1 MAILHSKINV
11 TFILSIG
18 IIWYNSEKRLS
29 MLIKEAQ
36 VPFLARKISVDL
48 LNSGYITFPK
58 SMDAA
63 TKEIEEIIEDD
74 VAWEREIENKAREI
88 LAQQEEENE
97 FLFYDVD
104 RREVFK
110 LIKNKVAEEEG
121 FNLRR
126 DERIDDLAHFLV
138 KELWDKELIDYDV
151 RDGKIKN
158 IIFKSIMEFLHREIE
173 ARDEVYKKIE
183 NYKRP
188 LVPGSEEFELVFQRL
203 YEQELR
209 KRGLI

>member
-1 MAILHSKINV
+1 
-11 TFILSIG
+11 
-18 IIWYNSEKRLS
+18 

-36 VPFLARKISVDL
+36 VPFIARKIAYDL
-48 LNSGYITFPK
+48 LNSGYVTFPK
-58 SMDAA
+58 GIDNAI
-63 TKEIEEIIEDD
+63 KEIEEIILDD
-74 VAWEREIENKAREI
+74 VLWEREIEDKAREI
-88 LAQQEEENE
+88 LNRQEEENE

-110 LIKNKVAEEEG
+110 LIKKKIAEEEG
-121 FNLRR
+121 FNLKK
-126 DERIDDLAHFLV
+126 DERIDDLSYFIV

-158 IIFKSIMEFLHREIE
+158 IIFNSIMEFLNREKE
-173 ARDEVYKKIE
+173 ARDEVYRKIE

-188 LVPGSEEFELVFQRL
+188 LIPGSEEFNLVFQRL

>member
-1 MAILHSKINV
+1 
-11 TFILSIG
+11 
-18 IIWYNSEKRLS
+18 

-36 VPFLARKISVDL
+36 VPFISRKIAYDL
-48 LNSGYITFPK
+48 LNSGYVTFPK
-58 SMDAA
+58 SIDNAI
-63 TKEIEEIIEDD
+63 KEIEEIILDD
-74 VAWEREIENKAREI
+74 VLWEKEIEDKAREI
-88 LAQQEEENE
+88 LSKQEEENE

-110 LIKNKVAEEEG
+110 LIKKNIAEEEG
-121 FNLRR
+121 FNIKR
-126 DERIDDLAHFLV
+126 DERIEDLAHFLV

-158 IIFKSIMEFLHREIE
+158 IIFNSIMEFLNREKE
-173 ARDEVYKKIE
+173 ARDEVFRKIE

-188 LVPGSEEFELVFQRL
+188 LVPGSEDYNLVFQRL

>member
-1 MAILHSKINV
+1 
-11 TFILSIG
+11 
-18 IIWYNSEKRLS
+18 

-36 VPFLARKISVDL
+36 VPFLSRKIAYDL
-48 LNSGYITFPK
+48 LKSGFVTFPK
-58 SMDAA
+58 GIDNAI
-63 TKEIEEIIEDD
+63 KEIEEIIMDD
-74 VAWEREIENKAREI
+74 VLWEREIEEKAREI
-88 LAQQEEENE
+88 LNEKEEENE

-110 LIKNKVAEEEG
+110 LIKKEIANEEG
-121 FNLRR
+121 FNLKK
-126 DERIDDLAHFLV
+126 DERIDDLANFLV
-138 KELWDKELIDYDV
+138 TELWDKEFLDYDV

-158 IIFKSIMEFLHREIE
+158 IIFKSIMDFLNREIE
-173 ARDEVYKKIE
+173 ARDEVYKKLE

-188 LVPGSEEFELVFQRL
+188 LIPGSEEWELVFQRL

>member
-1 MAILHSKINV
+1 
-11 TFILSIG
+11 
-18 IIWYNSEKRLS
+18 

-36 VPFLARKISVDL
+36 VPFLSRKIAYDL
-48 LNSGYITFPK
+48 LNSGYVTFPK
-58 SMDAA
+58 GIDNAMA
-63 TKEIEEIIEDD
+63 EIEEIIMDD
-74 VAWEREIENKAREI
+74 VLWEREIEDKAREI
-88 LAQQEEENE
+88 LSKQEEENE

-110 LIKNKVAEEEG
+110 LIKKEIANEEG
-121 FNLRR
+121 FNLKR
-126 DERIDDLAHFLV
+126 DERIDDLSHFLV

-158 IIFKSIMEFLHREIE
+158 IIFNSIMEFLNRERE
-173 ARDEVYKKIE
+173 ARDEVYRKLE

-188 LVPGSEEFELVFQRL
+188 LIPGTEEWELVFNRL

>member
-1 MAILHSKINV
+1 
-11 TFILSIG
+11 
-18 IIWYNSEKRLS
+18 

-36 VPFLARKISVDL
+36 VPFIARKVAYDL
-48 LNSGYITFPK
+48 LNSGYVTFLK
-58 SMDAA
+58 GIDNAI
-63 TKEIEEIIEDD
+63 KEIEEIIMDD
-74 VAWEREIENKAREI
+74 VLWEREIEDKAREI
-88 LAQQEEENE
+88 LAKQEEENE

-110 LIKNKVAEEEG
+110 LIKKKIAEEEG
-121 FNLRR
+121 FNIKKE
-126 DERIDDLAHFLV
+126 ERIDDLSHFLV

-158 IIFKSIMEFLHREIE
+158 IIFNSIMEFLNREKE
-173 ARDEVYKKIE
+173 ARDEVYRKIE

-188 LVPGSEEFELVFQRL
+188 LIPGSEEFNLVFQRL

>member
-1 MAILHSKINV
+1 
-11 TFILSIG
+11 
-18 IIWYNSEKRLS
+18 

-36 VPFLARKISVDL
+36 VPFIARKVAYDL
-48 LNSGYITFPK
+48 LNSGYVSFPK
-58 SMDAA
+58 GIDNAI
-63 TKEIEEIIEDD
+63 KEIEEIILDD
-74 VAWEREIENKAREI
+74 VLWEREIEDKAREI

-104 RREVFK
+104 RREIFK
-110 LIKNKVAEEEG
+110 LIKKKIAEEEE
-121 FNLRR
+121 FNINKE
-126 DERIDDLAHFLV
+126 ERIDDLAHFLV

-158 IIFKSIMEFLHREIE
+158 IIFNSIMEFLNREKE
-173 ARDEVYKKIE
+173 ARDEVYRKIE

-188 LVPGSEEFELVFQRL
+188 LVPGSEEFNLVFQRL

>member
-1 MAILHSKINV
+1 
-11 TFILSIG
+11 
-18 IIWYNSEKRLS
+18 

-36 VPFLARKISVDL
+36 VPFISRKIAYDL
-48 LNSGYITFPK
+48 LNSGYVSFPK
-58 SMDAA
+58 GIDNAI
-63 TKEIEEIIEDD
+63 KEIEEIVMDD
-74 VAWEREIENKAREI
+74 VLWEREIEDKAREI
-88 LAQQEEENE
+88 LSAQEEENE

-104 RREVFK
+104 RREIFK
-110 LIKNKVAEEEG
+110 LIKKKIAEEEG
-121 FNLRR
+121 FNLKK
-126 DERIDDLAHFLV
+126 DERIDDLSHFLV

-158 IIFKSIMEFLHREIE
+158 IIFNSIMEFLNREKE
-173 ARDEVYKKIE
+173 AREEVYRKIE

-188 LVPGSEEFELVFQRL
+188 LIPGSEEYNLVFQRL

>member
-1 MAILHSKINV
+1 
-11 TFILSIG
+11 
-18 IIWYNSEKRLS
+18 

-36 VPFLARKISVDL
+36 VPFLVRKISIDL
-48 LNSGYITFPK
+48 LNSSLVVFPK
-58 SMDAA
+58 GMDNAV
-63 TKEIEEIIEDD
+63 KEIEDIIADD
-74 VAWEREIENKAREI
+74 VAWEREIEDKAREI
-88 LAQQEEENE
+88 LATQEEENE
-97 FLFYDVD
+97 YLFYDVD

-110 LIKNKVAEEEG
+110 LIKSKVAEEEG
-121 FNLRR
+121 FNLKR
-126 DERIDDLAHFLV
+126 DERIDDLSQFIV

-158 IIFKSIMEFLHREIE
+158 IIYKSIMQFLNREIE
-173 ARDEVYKKIE
+173 ARDEVYRKIE

>member
-1 MAILHSKINV
+1 
-11 TFILSIG
+11 
-18 IIWYNSEKRLS
+18 

-36 VPFLARKISVDL
+36 VPFLSRKIAYDL
-48 LNSGYITFPK
+48 LNSNLVTFPK
-58 SMDAA
+58 GIDNAI
-63 TKEIEEIIEDD
+63 KEIEDIVMDD
-74 VAWEREIENKAREI
+74 VLWEREIEDKTREI
-88 LAQQEEENE
+88 LNEKEEENE

-110 LIKNKVAEEEG
+110 LIKKEIANEEG
-121 FNLRR
+121 FNLKK
-126 DERIDDLAHFLV
+126 DERIDDLSHFLV

-158 IIFKSIMEFLHREIE
+158 IIFKSIMDFLNREIE
-173 ARDEVYKKIE
+173 ARDEVYKKLE

-188 LVPGSEEFELVFQRL
+188 LIPGSEEWELVFQRL

>member
-1 MAILHSKINV
+1 
-11 TFILSIG
+11 
-18 IIWYNSEKRLS
+18 

-36 VPFLARKISVDL
+36 VPFLARKIGIDL
-48 LNSGYITFPK
+48 LNSSLITFPK
-58 SMDAA
+58 GMDNAV
-63 TKEIEEIIEDD
+63 KEIEDIIADD
-74 VAWEREIENKAREI
+74 VAWEREIEDKAREI
-88 LAQQEEENE
+88 LATQEEENE
-97 FLFYDVD
+97 YLFYDVD

-110 LIKNKVAEEEG
+110 LIKSKVAEEEG
-121 FNLRR
+121 FNLKR
-126 DERIDDLAHFLV
+126 DERIDDLSHFIV

-158 IIFKSIMEFLHREIE
+158 IIYKSIMEFLNREIE
-173 ARDEVYKKIE
+173 ARDEVYRKIE

-188 LVPGSEEFELVFQRL
+188 LIPCSEEFELVFQRL

>member
-1 MAILHSKINV
+1 
-11 TFILSIG
+11 
-18 IIWYNSEKRLS
+18 

-36 VPFLARKISVDL
+36 VPFISRKIAYDL
-48 LNSGYITFPK
+48 LNSGYVTFPK
-58 SMDAA
+58 GIDNAI
-63 TKEIEEIIEDD
+63 KEIEEIILDD
-74 VAWEREIENKAREI
+74 VLWEKDIEDKAREI
-88 LAQQEEENE
+88 LTTQEEENE

-110 LIKNKVAEEEG
+110 LIKKKIAEEEG
-121 FNLRR
+121 FNLKK
-126 DERIDDLAHFLV
+126 DERIEDLAHFLV

-158 IIFKSIMEFLHREIE
+158 IIFNSIMEFLNREKE
-173 ARDEVYKKIE
+173 ARDEVFRKIE

-188 LVPGSEEFELVFQRL
+188 LVPGSEDYNLVFQRL

>member
-1 MAILHSKINV
+1 
-11 TFILSIG
+11 
-18 IIWYNSEKRLS
+18 

-36 VPFLARKISVDL
+36 VPFLSRKIAYDL
-48 LNSGYITFPK
+48 LNSNLVTFPK
-58 SMDAA
+58 GIDNAI
-63 TKEIEEIIEDD
+63 KEIEDIVMDD
-74 VAWEREIENKAREI
+74 VLWEREIEDKTREI
-88 LAQQEEENE
+88 LNEKEEENE

-110 LIKNKVAEEEG
+110 LIKKEIANEEG
-121 FNLRR
+121 FNLKK
-126 DERIDDLAHFLV
+126 DERIEDLSHFLV

-158 IIFKSIMEFLHREIE
+158 LMFKSIMDFLNREIE
-173 ARDEVYKKIE
+173 ARDEVYKKLE

-188 LVPGSEEFELVFQRL
+188 LIPGSEEWELVFNRL

>member
-1 MAILHSKINV
+1 
-11 TFILSIG
+11 
-18 IIWYNSEKRLS
+18 

-48 LNSGYITFPK
+48 LNSGFVTFPK
-58 SMDAA
+58 NMDAA

-74 VAWEREIENKAREI
+74 VAWEREIENKTREI
-88 LAQQEEENE
+88 LAKQEEENE

-121 FNLRR
+121 FNLKR
-126 DERIDDLAHFLV
+126 DERIDDLSYFIV

-158 IIFKSIMEFLHREIE
+158 IIYKSIKGFLHREIE

-188 LVPGSEEFELVFQRL
+188 LVPGSEEYELVFQRL
-203 YEQELR
+203 YEQELK
-209 KRGLI
+209 KRGLV

>member
-1 MAILHSKINV
+1 
-11 TFILSIG
+11 
-18 IIWYNSEKRLS
+18 

-36 VPFLARKISVDL
+36 VPFLSRKIAYDL
-48 LNSGYITFPK
+48 LNSGFVTFPK
-58 SMDAA
+58 GIDNAMV
-63 TKEIEEIIEDD
+63 EIEDIIMDD
-74 VAWEREIENKAREI
+74 VLWEREIEDKAREI
-88 LAQQEEENE
+88 LAKQEEENE

-110 LIKNKVAEEEG
+110 LIKKEIANEEG
-121 FNLRR
+121 FNLKR

-158 IIFKSIMEFLHREIE
+158 IIFNSVMEFLNRERE
-173 ARDEVYKKIE
+173 ARDEVYKKLE

-188 LVPGSEEFELVFQRL
+188 LIPGTEEWELVFNRL
-203 YEQELR
+203 YEQELK

>member
-1 MAILHSKINV
+1 
-11 TFILSIG
+11 
-18 IIWYNSEKRLS
+18 

-36 VPFLARKISVDL
+36 VPFIARKIAYDL
-48 LNSGYITFPK
+48 LNSGYVTFPK
-58 SMDAA
+58 GIDNAI
-63 TKEIEEIIEDD
+63 KEIEEIILDD
-74 VAWEREIENKAREI
+74 VLWEREIEDKAREI
-88 LAQQEEENE
+88 LAKQEEENE

-110 LIKNKVAEEEG
+110 LIKKKIAEEEG
-121 FNLRR
+121 FNLKK
-126 DERIDDLAHFLV
+126 DERIDDLSHFLV

-158 IIFKSIMEFLHREIE
+158 IIFNSIMEFLNREKE

-188 LVPGSEEFELVFQRL
+188 LIPGSEEFNLVFQRL
-203 YEQELR
+203 YEQELK

>member
-1 MAILHSKINV
+1 
-11 TFILSIG
+11 
-18 IIWYNSEKRLS
+18 

-36 VPFLARKISVDL
+36 VPFISRKIAYDL
-48 LNSGYITFPK
+48 LNSGYVIFPK
-58 SMDAA
+58 SIDN
-63 TKEIEEIIEDD
+63 TIKEIEEIIMDD
-74 VAWEREIENKAREI
+74 VLWEKEIEDKARELLI
-88 LAQQEEENE
+88 NQEEENE

-110 LIKNKVAEEEG
+110 LIKKNIAKEEG
-121 FNLRR
+121 FNIKR
-126 DERIDDLAHFLV
+126 DERIEDLAHFLV

-158 IIFKSIMEFLHREIE
+158 IIFNSIMEFLNRERE
-173 ARDEVYKKIE
+173 ARDEVFRKIE

-188 LVPGSEEFELVFQRL
+188 LVPGSDDYNLVFQRL

>member
-1 MAILHSKINV
+1 
-11 TFILSIG
+11 
-18 IIWYNSEKRLS
+18 

-36 VPFLARKISVDL
+36 VPFISRKIAYDL
-48 LNSGYITFPK
+48 LNSGYVSFPK
-58 SMDAA
+58 GIDNAI
-63 TKEIEEIIEDD
+63 KEIEEIVMDD
-74 VAWEREIENKAREI
+74 VLWEREIEDKAREI
-88 LAQQEEENE
+88 LSAQEEENE

-110 LIKNKVAEEEG
+110 LIKKKIAEEEG
-121 FNLRR
+121 FNLKK
-126 DERIDDLAHFLV
+126 DERIDDLSHFLV

-158 IIFKSIMEFLHREIE
+158 VIFNSIMEFLNREKE
-173 ARDEVYKKIE
+173 AREEVYRKIE

-188 LVPGSEEFELVFQRL
+188 LIPGSEEYNLVFQRL
-203 YEQELR
+203 YEQELK